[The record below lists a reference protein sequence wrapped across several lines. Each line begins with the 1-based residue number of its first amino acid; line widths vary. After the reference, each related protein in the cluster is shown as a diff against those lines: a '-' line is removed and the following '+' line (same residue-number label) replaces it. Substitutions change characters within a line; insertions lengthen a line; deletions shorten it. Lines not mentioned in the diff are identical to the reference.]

1 MAGPQAGPWRNHL
14 SNALNVV
21 AILGGVVATL
31 LALIVFSSGTSRNGD
46 HLILKDL
53 AFVSV

>member
-1 MAGPQAGPWRNHL
+1 M

-31 LALIVFSSGTSRNGD
+31 LVLIVFTAGTSRSGD
-46 HLILKDL
+46 HIILKDL